1 MELLSNIANDT
12 ALIYAVVTFSLA
24 VIAIIALRVV
34 KKKTGLPT
42 EDLEAPLINIK
53 EQAKA
58 EIVESVMKVYR
69 NSKTGKFVSTK
80 PKVLPSNDD
89 APENKESTPQE
100 EEEPKEE
107 EEPAKEFNPNIG
119 MYMLLFLFLIPFY
132 SCSILD
138 AGVKYAKDNIQITW
152 KGDEASDNKPI
163 DSIVVKFEPVYWKEY
178 DTSYLVDSVE
188 TETEFVKDG
197 YRVWQLRTQN
207 WKRIEVQRKDTV
219 IYIYKK

>member
-1 MELLSNIANDT
+1 MDIIHSLANDT
-12 ALIYAVVTFSLA
+12 TFLYAVILFIFSFAGL
-24 VIAIIALRVV
+24 VILKYFRN
-34 KKKTGLPT
+34 KTGIPT
-42 EDLEAPLINIK
+42 GDIQAPLEAIN

-58 EIVESVMKVYR
+58 DIVESVMKVYR

-80 PKVLPSNDD
+80 PKVLPANDD

-163 DSIVVKFEPVYWKEY
+163 DSIVVKFEPVYWKEN
-178 DTSYLVDSVE
+178 SNSFLVDTLE
-188 TETEFVKDG
+188 TETEFYKDG
-197 YRVWQLRTQN
+197 YRVWCLTTPTV
-207 WKRIEVQRKDTV
+207 KRYEVQRKDTV